1 MENDIIVG
9 LAGHIDHGKTSLIR
23 ALNGF
28 DGDSLEEE
36 KRRGIT
42 LDLSFSNLTLPNRN
56 VAFIDVPGHEKL
68 VKNMIAGAFGIDV
81 LCLVVAS
88 DDGLMPQ
95 SFEHLHIADI
105 LGIQSCFCVLS
116 KVDKVDS
123 QTLAKRKSEIESAFK
138 GLNIKLEGIF
148 EFSAF
153 GVDSQNL
160 APTNLQSTQNAHF
173 QNIESNPQN
182 PQAQN
187 PQIPKTTESS
197 APNPYVP
204 PIIDFLS
211 RVKKPARYDFHMLVY
226 YIDRAFSLSGAGC
239 VVTGTLLSSQ
249 IALKQKV
256 FICELDKE
264 VSVRQIQIHDAP
276 TELATPSH
284 RVALNLS
291 NISANE
297 IKRGMLITQKGFMR
311 GSRFIDA
318 SLKLLKPLKNNAT
331 YQLYLGAK
339 RVSVRINVLES
350 LQENEAFIAISSDE
364 EIFSLFFQPFILRD
378 GNALIGGGVVLNP
391 VSDPIKKKEKIPL
404 LYALQ
409 KRDFKSAF
417 AMLCK
422 IHRRGFGLVCATQ
435 RFCLTHAQASAIAQ
449 ELEQSFFDPKEL
461 VVYPLSELESLK
473 TEILEI
479 FLKNKNALVSA
490 QSLGLKFRWASV
502 LLLQNALDS
511 LFEAHLIAKKD
522 SLYLAKNSEI
532 KDINEFLKQK
542 IYEHFCAQKFEPIA
556 PYNLYE
562 ELDIDRFMG
571 DSALKSLC
579 KAQKMVRLSHNL
591 FITSTALSELN
602 ALMREIIKT
611 HGYIDITLFK
621 QKLPLS
627 RKYLISYLEYLDS
640 FKDIYKEGNIRK
652 LRF

>member
-42 LDLSFSNLTLPNRN
+42 LDLSFSNLALPNRN

-95 SFEHLHIADI
+95 SFEHLYIADI

-123 QTLAKRKSEIESAFK
+123 QTLAKRKNEIESIFK

-153 GVDSQNL
+153 GADSQNL
-160 APTNLQSTQNAHF
+160 ASINSQNTQNTHF
-173 QNIESNPQN
+173 QNTESNLQN
-182 PQAQN
+182 PQTTISKN
-187 PQIPKTTESS
+187 TESS
-197 APNPYVP
+197 ALNPYVP
-204 PIIDFLS
+204 LIIDFLS
-211 RVKKPARYDFHMLVY
+211 RVKKPTRYDFHMLVY
-226 YIDRAFSLSGAGC
+226 YIDRTFSLSGAGC
-239 VVTGTLLSSQ
+239 IVTGTLLSSQ

-256 FICELDKE
+256 FICELERE

-276 TELATPSH
+276 AELATPSH

-291 NISANE
+291 NISINE

-311 GSRFIDA
+311 GSKFIDA
-318 SLKLLKPLKNNAT
+318 NLRLLKALKNNAT

-339 RVSVRINVLES
+339 RVSVRVNMLES

-391 VSDPIKKKEKIPL
+391 VSDPIKKKDKIPL
-404 LYALQ
+404 LHTLQ

-422 IHRRGFGLVCATQ
+422 IHKRGFGLVCATQ

-461 VVYPLSELESLK
+461 VIYPLSELESLK

-511 LFEAHLIAKKD
+511 LFEAHLITKKD
-522 SLYLAKNSEI
+522 SLYLAKNNEI
-532 KDINEFLKQK
+532 RDIDEFLEQK
-542 IYEHFCAQKFEPIA
+542 IYERFCAQKFEPIA

-571 DSALKSLC
+571 DKALKSLC

-602 ALMREIIKT
+602 ALMREIIKA

-640 FKDIYKEGNIRK
+640 FKDIYKESNARK